1 MADVE
6 QRVVI
11 EKPISALHWW
21 VSFLAEMI
29 SLILR

>member
-11 EKPISALHWW
+11 QKPISVPHWW

-29 SLILR
+29 GLILR